1 MFVFKAAVIGAGTM
15 GGQIAQT
22 IAAAGIPVVLK
33 DISEELVQAGLE
45 EARNVTSGQANKLAE
60 KGKITPEQAQAQI
73 EEVLGRIH
81 GTTSYEGFGDV
92 DFVIEAVPERM
103 EIKQAVFAELDAATP
118 GHAILASNTSSLS
131 ITEIAEATLR
141 PDKVVGFHYFYPAS
155 IMPLIE
161 IVEGEETSAETV
173 TAALTFAQSIRK
185 QPITC
190 AEVPGFV
197 VNRILNAG
205 TSEIWRE
212 QEQKGLSIKLID
224 EGVGAA
230 GVIPMGPY
238 FLVNLLGLDTVLH
251 VAEHLA
257 ESYGPERF
265 YVPKGMQKLVSE
277 GKLGAKTGGEGFY
290 SAQGE
295 PNLPGE
301 GEPDVPE
308 LVELLVLKTFV
319 EACLVLEEGVA
330 THRDIDFGLMAGAGL
345 DPRRGLLPPF
355 MKADVEGLDTILER
369 LENAHERHGERFA
382 PPTILRRL
390 VAQGRLGQ
398 KSGQGFYAYPQP
410 DADDSAPPTQVVK
423 LETRAGGV
431 AIAWL
436 ANGQMNSIAPQVIE
450 DLGKVWQHVKD
461 SSAGGGGGLGGGESG
476 PGESDRGESG
486 RGEGG
491 IRALVIASSN
501 PFLFS
506 AGADIKAF
514 TSMDEAGGEQLVHSA
529 HALLREMETAGI
541 ATIAAV
547 NGLAFGGGCELAMA
561 CDVRLAAR
569 SALFGQPEIK
579 LGIIPGFGGTQRLP
593 RLVGTNKALEM
604 NLIGDPILAEEAYEY
619 GLVNRVV
626 DDHELLD
633 TALAWARKLAG
644 QAPIAMQQIKRV
656 SGAGDLDQGIEA
668 EKQAFAA
675 VFRSADAKEGISAFL
690 GKRGARFQGR

>member
-1 MFVFKAAVIGAGTM
+1 MFVFKAAVVGAGTM

-22 IAAAGIPVVLK
+22 IAAAGIPVELK
-33 DISEELVQAGLE
+33 DIDDELVRAGLE
-45 EARNVTSGQANKLAE
+45 EARNVTAGQVGKLVE
-60 KGKITPEQAQAQI
+60 RGKLTQEQGDAQI
-73 EEVLGRIH
+73 AEIVGRIH
-81 GTTSYEGFGDV
+81 GSTSYASFGDV
-92 DFVIEAVPERM
+92 DFVVEAVPERM

-131 ITEIAEATLR
+131 ITEIGEATLR
-141 PDKVVGFHYFYPAS
+141 PEKVVGFHYFYPAS

-161 IVEGEETSAETV
+161 IVEGEETAPETV
-173 TAALTFAQSIRK
+173 TAAVTFAQAIRK

-197 VNRILNAG
+197 VNRILNSG

-257 ESYGPERF
+257 ESYGDERF

-290 SAQGE
+290 SAAGE
-295 PNLPGE
+295 PNLPGD

-308 LVELLVLKTFV
+308 LVELLTLKTFV

-330 THRDIDFGLMAGAGL
+330 VHRDIDFGLMAGAGL
-345 DPRRGLLPPF
+345 DPRRGLMPPF
-355 MKADVEGLDTILER
+355 MKADVEGLDTMLER
-369 LENAHERHGERFA
+369 LENAAERHGERFA

-410 DADDSAPPTQVVK
+410 DAEQPGEGIVK
-423 LETRAGGV
+423 LETRGDGV

-436 ANGQMNSIAPQVIE
+436 ANGQMNSIAPTVIE
-450 DLGKVWQHVKD
+450 DLRKVWEQVKA
-461 SSAGGGGGLGGGESG
+461 SSADAASGGAGSEGAGSEGAESG
-476 PGESDRGESG
+476 GAGSSQQP
-486 RGEGG
+486 

-501 PFLFS
+501 PFLYS

-514 TSMDEAGGEQLVHSA
+514 TAMDEAAGERMIHEA
-529 HALLREMETAGI
+529 HALFRELGSEGI

-561 CDVRLAAR
+561 CDVRIAAR

-593 RLVGTNKALEM
+593 RLVGQSKALEM
-604 NLIGDPILAEEAYEY
+604 NLVGDPMQAEEAYEY
-619 GLVNRVV
+619 GLASAVV

-644 QAPIAMQQIKRV
+644 QAPLALEQIKRV
-656 SGAGDLDQGIEA
+656 SAAGDLDEGIEA
-668 EKQAFAA
+668 EKRAFAT
-675 VFRSADAKEGISAFL
+675 VFQSADAKEGISAFL
-690 GKRGARFQGR
+690 GKRAPRFRGE